1 MHVIN
6 REGIIIEHIYS
17 SHDRFLEDIDDYIN
31 ENFNFRVSKDNSID
45 LLDVVCGHLLHWQY
59 KTYQNDEQAKLVYN
73 EKFKENEILKRF
85 INNGDPTPELV
96 LYEFK
101 GISMY
106 YDFSEDDIENSADF
120 ETFTASLENGL
131 KLSMSKE
138 EFAEMGGEIILP
150 EEEEDEVIIEFSW
163 PSGDVYFFMKKED
176 EKAMSEYLV
185 KSIVELNTIYASL
198 DLPLINEETQM

>member
-150 EEEEDEVIIEFSW
+150 EEEGDEVIIEFSW